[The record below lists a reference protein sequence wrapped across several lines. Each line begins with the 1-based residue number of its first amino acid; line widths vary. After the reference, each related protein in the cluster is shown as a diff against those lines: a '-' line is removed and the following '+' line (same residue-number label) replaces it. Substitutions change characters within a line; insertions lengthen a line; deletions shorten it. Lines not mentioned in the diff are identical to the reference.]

1 MGIRFACHV
10 CQRRLNIKRELAGR
24 RGICP
29 VCAARI
35 RIPLDDCETS
45 TPADERSPAA
55 ESPASRVGSSGD
67 PLGDHPAEMR
77 SDDLPP
83 ATDHV
88 SPTVDS
94 APAVSPRPADPPSQA
109 DREALDVLTEQPEAT
124 WYVRPPSGGQYGP
137 ATTELLRQWIS
148 EGRVAAT
155 ALLWREGWPQW
166 RDASEALPQY
176 ADRLPAGGSTVQNA
190 VPVTSGT
197 GLTNAADLTSATDS
211 QATVSAE
218 PASTTALPRSKWTRA
233 VMTIGLLS
241 VLALSLILVLAFAVL
256 R

>member
-35 RIPLDDCETS
+35 RIPLEDCETS
-45 TPADERSPAA
+45 TPIDERPLAVASPTN
-55 ESPASRVGSSGD
+55 RVGSSG
-67 PLGDHPAEMR
+67 HPR
-77 SDDLPP
+77 SDQPVEVPGDDASLATHHSTP
-83 ATDHV
+83 A
-88 SPTVDS
+88 VDS
-94 APAVSPRPADPPSQA
+94 AADEKSNPADPSSQA
-109 DREALDVLTEQPEAT
+109 DRETPDGLSDEAEAT

-137 ATTELLRQWIS
+137 ATTELLRQWIG

-166 RDASEALPQY
+166 RDASDALPEY
-176 ADRLPAGGSTVQNA
+176 ADRMPAGGGSTVPNPA
-190 VPVTSGT
+190 PVISST
-197 GLTNAADLTSATDS
+197 DLPDAIDS
-211 QATVSAE
+211 QATESAE
-218 PASTTALPRSKWTRA
+218 PATAKAMPRSKWTRA

-256 R
+256 H

>member
-45 TPADERSPAA
+45 TPVDEEPLAGGRLPSQIGSDDHPPVDDPLDWHSDDAPLAIDPVSPAVQPEPTA
-55 ESPASRVGSSGD
+55 QPEPTEPASG
-67 PLGDHPAEMR
+67 
-77 SDDLPP
+77 
-83 ATDHV
+83 AT
-88 SPTVDS
+88 S
-94 APAVSPRPADPPSQA
+94 
-109 DREALDVLTEQPEAT
+109 EAMDVLAEQPEAT

-137 ATTELLRQWIS
+137 ATTELLRQWIG

-176 ADRLPAGGSTVQNA
+176 ADRLPAGGA
-190 VPVTSGT
+190 AGHPAAPVIGGT
-197 GLTNAADLTSATDS
+197 DLPDATESQTPLTTQAA
-211 QATVSAE
+211 
-218 PASTTALPRSKWTRA
+218 TTNLSPRSKWTRA